1 MKKIMVIEDEIFM
14 REEIVS
20 ILEKEGYEV
29 SYIEQF
35 TNILEKI
42 IQESPDLVLLD
53 LNLPGITGFEICK
66 SLRAKNS
73 VPILVLTSRDKLSDE
88 LHALD
93 LGADEFLTKPCN
105 TARLVA
111 RIASLLRRYDTKGD
125 FIEGKGIKLDLQ
137 TYTLYTSQQSTVLS
151 ENQGK
156 MMELFLENKESL
168 VTKEIL
174 FDKIWGTSEYIDEN
188 ALQVNM
194 TRLKKTIKKLNLNY
208 EIITIRGKGYKF
220 VAIEE
225 VKND

>member
-29 SYIEQF
+29 CYIEQF

-111 RIASLLRRYDTKGD
+111 RIASLLRRYDTEGD

-194 TRLKKTIKKLNLNY
+194 TRLKKTIQKLNLNY

>member
-29 SYIEQF
+29 CYIEQF

-194 TRLKKTIKKLNLNY
+194 TRLKKTIQKLNLNY